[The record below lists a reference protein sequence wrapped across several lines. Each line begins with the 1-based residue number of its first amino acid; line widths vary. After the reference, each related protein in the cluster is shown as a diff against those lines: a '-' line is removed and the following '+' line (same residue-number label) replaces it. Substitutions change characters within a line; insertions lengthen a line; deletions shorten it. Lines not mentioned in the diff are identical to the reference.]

1 MLEIVGGEAGPITEA
16 VGIYQSLP
24 RVELKYQTVPDPLG
38 IEMAQ
43 TEIREILERLGFTVV
58 EDNEEAIEL
67 EVPSYRFDVSMEA
80 DLIEE
85 LARIYGYNNVP
96 ETLGMGQQI
105 LTGIREAELPLR
117 RFGNSW
123 GIRLSRGCDF
133 LLYRSKSV
141 KTR

>member
-1 MLEIVGGEAGPITEA
+1 
-16 VGIYQSLP
+16 
-24 RVELKYQTVPDPLG
+24 
-38 IEMAQ
+38 MARS
-43 TEIREILERLGFTVV
+43 EIREILERLGFTVV

-85 LARIYGYNNVP
+85 LAKIYGYNNVP

-105 LTGIREAELPLR
+105 LSGIREAELPLR

-123 GIRLSRGCDF
+123 RH
-133 LLYRSKSV
+133 
-141 KTR
+141 